1 MSYSNTITN
10 PNEILLQQI
19 KNGNPFVTQNLKQL
33 IKSGVVLDPNYKEED
48 TGCTLLIWAS
58 AKSNNFIVNMLLNI
72 GADPNIKDNIG
83 NSPIIIAIRRNN
95 INLIKLLLSKGANIP
110 ENINELLEN
119 KSEQIKLIFRNWP
132 TIMGLAVT
140 EPYKIDEGSNM
151 NFSEFLGTRRSDKNT
166 SGGRKR
172 RKQKSKK
179 NKRKSKKNKRKSIKR
194 RK

>member
-1 MSYSNTITN
+1 MSYSNTVTN
-10 PNEILLQQI
+10 PNKILLQEI

-110 ENINELLEN
+110 ENIDELLEN

-140 EPYKIDEGSNM
+140 EPYKIDEGSNTD
-151 NFSEFLGTRRSDKNT
+151 FSEFIGTRTSDKNT
-166 SGGRKR
+166 RW
-172 RKQKSKK
+172 QKKK
-179 NKRKSKKNKRKSIKR
+179 KPKV
-194 RK
+194 

>member
-1 MSYSNTITN
+1 MSYSNTVTN

-19 KNGNPFVTQNLKQL
+19 KDRNPFVTQNLKHL

-58 AKSNNFIVNMLLNI
+58 AKGNTYIVNMLLDI

-83 NSPIIIAIRRNN
+83 NSPILIAIRRNN
-95 INLIKLLLSKGANIP
+95 INQIKLLLSKGANIP

-119 KSEQIKLIFRNWP
+119 KSEKIKLIFRNWP

-140 EPYKIDEGSNM
+140 EPYKIDEGSNIK
-151 NFSEFLGTRRSDKNT
+151 FAEFLGTREETDS

-172 RKQKSKK
+172 RKQKS
-179 NKRKSKKNKRKSIKR
+179 NKRNRKSKKNKRKSIKR